1 MKNRRS
7 AVSEE
12 SAESKVRL
20 ISVTPDAEANIL
32 YIARVSS
39 NQENTDTGLIGYL
52 VRKNHWSPFEHAT
65 MTLEIITSRALAPQF
80 LRHRSFTFQEF
91 SQRYAS
97 PTEYERYEAR
107 RQAEKNRQS
116 SIDDLR
122 EQDKEWFRGAQE
134 FMAEWGFRFYE
145 EAVRRNIAKECA
157 RFLLPTTT
165 TTKIYMTGTVR
176 SWIHFIGE
184 RQREETQL
192 ETRLLA
198 LEAKKIFTSE
208 FPIISDALGWDN
220 ECVCGMAAGCHGPC
234 VHKSYHSGKLNM

>member
-1 MKNRRS
+1 
-7 AVSEE
+7 VSEE

-20 ISVTPDAEANIL
+20 ISVTPRAEANIL

-97 PTEYERYEAR
+97 PTEYEIYIAR

-116 SIDDLR
+116 SIDDL
-122 EQDKEWFRGAQE
+122 DDDSKEWFRNAQE
-134 FMAEWGFRFYE
+134 MIAQLGFSCYE
-145 EAVRRNIAKECA
+145 YALELGIAKESA

-176 SWIHFIGE
+176 SWIHFISE

-198 LEAKKIFTSE
+198 LEAKKIFVSE
-208 FPIISDALGWDN
+208 FPTISQALGW
-220 ECVCGMAAGCHGPC
+220 
-234 VHKSYHSGKLNM
+234 SRR